1 MASAG
6 SGRRGNTRSE
16 AVDPAANR
24 PDPNKR
30 QGAQLILGDAPKK
43 PAWGGKGLDNDAVY
57 QRQNTASGRDKPKKT
72 GDAGGGISTEGGAAG
87 AAQQSAYKEP
97 EHGHRLPHGPASPSH
112 KGIFPSVVIG
122 VAALYAV
129 WLLYV
134 IALDQPSLWRLIFTW
149 VFGAALCVAWVV
161 VTNLPG

>member
-1 MASAG
+1 MANAG

-57 QRQNTASGRDKPKKT
+57 QRQNTASGRSYAAWAPWPDLSCSNGGVHSTPLATVCAPSIADYRQTPSKPLLK
-72 GDAGGGISTEGGAAG
+72 GGTADCRPCSGLERDS
-87 AAQQSAYKEP
+87 S
-97 EHGHRLPHGPASPSH
+97 
-112 KGIFPSVVIG
+112 
-122 VAALYAV
+122 
-129 WLLYV
+129 
-134 IALDQPSLWRLIFTW
+134 
-149 VFGAALCVAWVV
+149 
-161 VTNLPG
+161 